1 MLLVKNIKLRTQH
14 WFMSETK
21 HGITL
26 SYHAHSLQI
35 IASVV
40 QSLIYPKN
48 LVTYK
53 SAMQCQLAH
62 VVSFE
67 TVMVSF
73 EQWWKKDLYV
83 IPTKIPIF

>member
-40 QSLIYPKN
+40 QSLMYPKN

-67 TVMVSF
+67 TAVQSSSF
-73 EQWWKKDLYV
+73 H
-83 IPTKIPIF
+83 